1 MDTTGLD
8 LLCTAVLL
16 LDESHRIR
24 HANGAAEELL
34 GQSRR
39 QLAGQPAQPWLD
51 GRDSV
56 LKTPLRGQP
65 WAWLIEIPVHQ
76 GVHLDDLRQA
86 RGSQE
91 AQRETLR
98 NLAHE
103 IRNPLAGLR
112 AAAQLLEMELPRD
125 DLREYTR
132 VIVAEADRLAGLVA
146 RLASPSQPPAAPS
159 VFNVHEVCE
168 RVLSL
173 IRLEFGERIRLERD
187 YDASVPDMRA
197 DRDPLLQALLNVAR
211 NGAQALAETPD
222 KADPVLRLSTRIL
235 HQPML
240 ADGQHRMGLRIAVV
254 DNGPGVPDALRDKLF
269 HPLVTGRAQG
279 TGLGL
284 SLAQEC
290 LQRQGGLL
298 EFDSVPGRTEFRL
311 LLPLEVACA

>member
-1 MDTTGLD
+1 MDTSGLD
-8 LLCTAVLL
+8 LLRTAVLL
-16 LDESHRIR
+16 LDESHRIC

-39 QLAGQPAQPWLD
+39 QLTGQSAQPWLD

-65 WAWLIEIPVHQ
+65 WTWLIEIPVHQ
-76 GVHLDDLRQA
+76 GGHLDDLRQA
-86 RGSQE
+86 RDSQA

-103 IRNPLAGLR
+103 VRNPLAGLR

-125 DLREYTR
+125 DLREYTQ
-132 VIVAEADRLAGLVA
+132 VIVAEADRLAALVS
-146 RLASPSQPPAAPS
+146 RLASSGQPAAVPS
-159 VFNVHEVCE
+159 VFNVHELCE
-168 RVLSL
+168 RVLAL

-197 DRDPLLQALLNVAR
+197 DRDQVLQALLNVVR
-211 NGAQALAETPD
+211 NGAQALAEATDLDAP
-222 KADPVLRLSTRIL
+222 ALHLNTRIL

-240 ADGQHRMGLRIAVV
+240 ADGQHRLGLRITVI
-254 DNGPGVPDALRDKLF
+254 DNGPGVPEALRDKLF

-311 LLPLEVACA
+311 LLPLDLA

>member
-1 MDTTGLD
+1 MDTTVLD
-8 LLCTAVLL
+8 LLCTAILL
-16 LDESHRIR
+16 LDVSHRIH
-24 HANGAAEELL
+24 HANRAAEELL

-56 LKTPLRGQP
+56 LKTALRGQP

-76 GVHLDDLRQA
+76 GGHLDDLRQA

-103 IRNPLAGLR
+103 VRNPLAGLR

-132 VIVAEADRLAGLVA
+132 VIVAEADRLADLVA
-146 RLASPSQPPAAPS
+146 RLAVTGQPPASPS

-197 DRDPLLQALLNVAR
+197 DRDPLLQALLNVVR
-211 NGAQALAETPD
+211 NGAQALAENPGE
-222 KADPVLRLSTRIL
+222 ADPVLRLSTRIL

-240 ADGQHRMGLRIAVV
+240 ADGQHRMGLRISVV
-254 DNGPGVPDALRDKLF
+254 DNGPGVPEALRDKLF

-311 LLPLEVACA
+311 LLPLEVA

>member
-56 LKTPLRGQP
+56 LKTALQGQP

-76 GVHLDDLRQA
+76 GGHLDDLRQA

-103 IRNPLAGLR
+103 VRNPLAGLR

-132 VIVAEADRLAGLVA
+132 VIVAEADRLADLVA
-146 RLASPSQPPAAPS
+146 RLAVTGQPPASPS

-197 DRDPLLQALLNVAR
+197 DRDPLLQALLNVVR
-211 NGAQALAETPD
+211 NGAQALAENPGE
-222 KADPVLRLSTRIL
+222 ADPVLRLSTRIL

-240 ADGQHRMGLRIAVV
+240 ADGQHRMGLRISVV
-254 DNGPGVPDALRDKLF
+254 DNGPGVPEALRDKLF

-311 LLPLEVACA
+311 LLPLEVA

>member
-56 LKTPLRGQP
+56 LKTALRGQP

-76 GVHLDDLRQA
+76 GGHLDDLRQA

-103 IRNPLAGLR
+103 VRNPLAGLR

-132 VIVAEADRLAGLVA
+132 VIVAEADRLADLVA
-146 RLASPSQPPAAPS
+146 RLAVTGQPPASPS

-197 DRDPLLQALLNVAR
+197 DRDPLLQALLNVVR
-211 NGAQALAETPD
+211 NGAQALAENPGE
-222 KADPVLRLSTRIL
+222 ADPVLRLSTRIL

-240 ADGQHRMGLRIAVV
+240 ADGQHRMGLRISVV
-254 DNGPGVPDALRDKLF
+254 DNGPGVPEALRDKLF

-311 LLPLEVACA
+311 LLPLEVA

>member
-1 MDTTGLD
+1 VDTTGLD

-56 LKTPLRGQP
+56 LKTALRGQP

-76 GVHLDDLRQA
+76 GGHLDDLRQA

-103 IRNPLAGLR
+103 VRNPLAGLR

-125 DLREYTR
+125 ELREYTR
-132 VIVAEADRLAGLVA
+132 VIVAEADRLADLVA
-146 RLASPSQPPAAPS
+146 RLAVTGQPPASPS

-197 DRDPLLQALLNVAR
+197 DRDPLLQALLNVVR
-211 NGAQALAETPD
+211 NGAQALAENPGE
-222 KADPVLRLSTRIL
+222 ADPVLRLSTRIL

-240 ADGQHRMGLRIAVV
+240 ADGQHRMGLRISVV
-254 DNGPGVPDALRDKLF
+254 DNGPGVPEALRDKLF

-311 LLPLEVACA
+311 LLPLEVA

>member
-1 MDTTGLD
+1 MDTTSLD

-146 RLASPSQPPAAPS
+146 RLASSSQPAAAPS

-173 IRLEFGERIRLERD
+173 IRLEFGERIHLERD

-211 NGAQALAETPD
+211 NGAQALAEAPG

-240 ADGQHRMGLRIAVV
+240 ADGQYRMGLRITVT
-254 DNGPGVPDALRDKLF
+254 DNGPGVPEALRDKLF

-311 LLPLEVACA
+311 SLPLEVA

>member
-1 MDTTGLD
+1 MDTSGLD
-8 LLCTAVLL
+8 LLRTAVLL
-16 LDESHRIR
+16 LDESFRIR
-24 HANGAAEELL
+24 HANSAAEELL

-39 QLAGQPAQPWLD
+39 QLAGQPARPWLD

-56 LKTPLRGQP
+56 LKTALQGQP
-65 WAWLIEIPVHQ
+65 WSWLIEIPVHQ
-76 GVHLDDLRQA
+76 GGHLDDLRQA
-86 RGSQE
+86 RGRQE

-103 IRNPLAGLR
+103 VRNPLAGLR
-112 AAAQLLEMELPRD
+112 AAAQLLDMELPRD

-132 VIVAEADRLAGLVA
+132 VIVTEADRLADLVT
-146 RLASPSQPPAAPS
+146 RLASPSQQTVAPS

-168 RVLSL
+168 HVLAL

-197 DRDPLLQALLNVAR
+197 DRDRLLQALLNVAR
-211 NGAQALAETPD
+211 NGAQALAESPD
-222 KADPVLRLSTRIL
+222 LDDPVLHLSTRIL
-235 HQPML
+235 HQPVL
-240 ADGQHRMGLRIAVV
+240 ANGQHRMGLRIAVA
-254 DNGPGVPDALRDKLF
+254 DNGPGVPEALRDKLF

-290 LQRQGGLL
+290 LQGQGGLL

-311 LLPLEVACA
+311 LLPLEVA

>member
-1 MDTTGLD
+1 MDTSGLD
-8 LLCTAVLL
+8 LLRTAVLL

-56 LKTPLRGQP
+56 LKTPLRSQP

-76 GVHLDDLRQA
+76 GGHLDDLRQA
-86 RGSQE
+86 RDTQA

-103 IRNPLAGLR
+103 VRNPLAGLR
-112 AAAQLLEMELPRD
+112 AAAQLLEMELPRG
-125 DLREYTR
+125 DLREYTQ
-132 VIVAEADRLAGLVA
+132 VIVAEADRLAALVS
-146 RLASPSQPPAAPS
+146 RLSSSGQPVAVPS
-159 VFNVHEVCE
+159 VFNVHELCE
-168 RVLSL
+168 RVLAL
-173 IRLEFGERIRLERD
+173 VRLEFGERIRLERD

-211 NGAQALAETPD
+211 NGAQALAEATDLDAPT
-222 KADPVLRLSTRIL
+222 LHLSTRIL
-235 HQPML
+235 HQPVL
-240 ADGQHRMGLRIAVV
+240 ADGQHRLGLRIAVI
-254 DNGPGVPDALRDKLF
+254 DNGPGVPEALRDKLF

-311 LLPLEVACA
+311 LLPLELA

>member
-1 MDTTGLD
+1 MDTSGLD
-8 LLCTAVLL
+8 LLRTAVLL
-16 LDESHRIR
+16 LDESFRIR

-39 QLAGQPAQPWLD
+39 QLAEQPAQPWLD
-51 GRDSV
+51 GFDSV

-76 GVHLDDLRQA
+76 GVHLDDLRLA
-86 RGSQE
+86 RSRQE

-103 IRNPLAGLR
+103 VRNPLAGLR

-132 VIVAEADRLAGLVA
+132 VIVAEADRLGDLVT
-146 RLASPSQPPAAPS
+146 RLASPSQPAAAPS
-159 VFNVHEVCE
+159 VFNVHELCE
-168 RVLSL
+168 RVLAL

-197 DRDPLLQALLNVAR
+197 DRDQLLQALLNVAR
-211 NGAQALAETPD
+211 NGAQALAETPGLD
-222 KADPVLRLSTRIL
+222 APALHLSTRIL

-240 ADGQHRMGLRIAVV
+240 ADGQHRMGLRIAVA
-254 DNGPGVPDALRDKLF
+254 DNGPGVPEALRDKLF

-311 LLPLEVACA
+311 LLPLEVA

>member
-1 MDTTGLD
+1 MDTAALD
-8 LLCTAVLL
+8 LLRTAVLL
-16 LDESHRIR
+16 LDVSHCIC
-24 HANGAAEELL
+24 HANSAAEELL

-39 QLAGQPAQPWLD
+39 QLAGQPAQPWLA

-56 LKTPLRGQP
+56 LKTPLPGQP

-76 GVHLDDLRQA
+76 AGHLDDLRQA
-86 RGSQE
+86 RGSQA

-103 IRNPLAGLR
+103 VRNPLAGLR

-125 DLREYTR
+125 DLREYTQ
-132 VIVAEADRLAGLVA
+132 VIVDEADRLAELVA
-146 RLASPSQPPAAPS
+146 RLISPGQPATAPS
-159 VFNVHEVCE
+159 VFNIHELCE
-168 RVLSL
+168 RVLAL
-173 IRLEFGERIRLERD
+173 IGLEFGERIGLERD

-197 DRDPLLQALLNVAR
+197 DRDQLLQALLNVAR
-211 NGAQALAETPD
+211 NGAQALAETVDLAAPM
-222 KADPVLRLSTRIL
+222 LRLSTRIL
-235 HQPML
+235 HHPVL
-240 ADGQHRMGLRIAVV
+240 ADGQHRMGLRITVT
-254 DNGPGVPDALRDKLF
+254 DNGPGVPESLRDKLF

-298 EFDSVPGRTEFRL
+298 EFDSRPGRTEFRL
-311 LLPLEVACA
+311 SVPLEVA

>member
-1 MDTTGLD
+1 MDTSGLD
-8 LLCTAVLL
+8 LLRTAVLL

-76 GVHLDDLRQA
+76 GGHLDDLRQA
-86 RGSQE
+86 RDTQA

-103 IRNPLAGLR
+103 VRNPLAGLR
-112 AAAQLLEMELPRD
+112 AAAQLLEMELPRG
-125 DLREYTR
+125 DLREYTQ
-132 VIVAEADRLAGLVA
+132 VIVAEADRLAALVS
-146 RLASPSQPPAAPS
+146 RLSSSGQPAAVPS
-159 VFNVHEVCE
+159 VFNVHELCE
-168 RVLSL
+168 RVLAL
-173 IRLEFGERIRLERD
+173 VRLEFGERIHLERD

-197 DRDPLLQALLNVAR
+197 DRDQLLQALLNVAR
-211 NGAQALAETPD
+211 NGAQALAESTDLDAPT
-222 KADPVLRLSTRIL
+222 LHLSTRIL
-235 HQPML
+235 HQPVL
-240 ADGQHRMGLRIAVV
+240 ADGQHRLGLRIAVI
-254 DNGPGVPDALRDKLF
+254 DNGPGVPEALRDKLF

-311 LLPLEVACA
+311 LLPLELA

>member
-1 MDTTGLD
+1 MDTSGLD

-16 LDESHRIR
+16 LDESHHIR
-24 HANGAAEELL
+24 YANGAAEELL

-51 GRDSV
+51 GCESV
-56 LKTPLRGQP
+56 LKTPLQGQS

-76 GVHLDDLRQA
+76 GGHLDDLRQA
-86 RGSQE
+86 RGTQA

-103 IRNPLAGLR
+103 VRNPLAGLR

-125 DLREYTR
+125 DLREYTQ
-132 VIVAEADRLAGLVA
+132 VIVAEADRLAGLVS
-146 RLASPSQPPAAPS
+146 RLSSSNQPASTPS
-159 VFNVHEVCE
+159 VFNVHELCE
-168 RVLSL
+168 HVLAL
-173 IRLEFGERIRLERD
+173 IRLEFGERVRLERD
-187 YDASVPDMRA
+187 YDASVPEMRA
-197 DRDPLLQALLNVAR
+197 DRDPLLQALLNVMR
-211 NGAQALAETPD
+211 NGAQALVETPD
-222 KADPVLRLSTRIL
+222 QASPTLRLSTRIL

-254 DNGPGVPDALRDKLF
+254 DNGPGVPEALRHKLF

-284 SLAQEC
+284 SLAQEY
-290 LQRQGGLL
+290 LQGQGGLL
-298 EFDSVPGRTEFRL
+298 EFDTVPGRTEFRL
-311 LLPLEVACA
+311 LLPLDVA

>member
-1 MDTTGLD
+1 MDASGLD

-16 LDESHRIR
+16 LDESLRIR
-24 HANGAAEELL
+24 HVNSAAEELL

-39 QLAGQPAQPWLD
+39 QLAGQPAQPWLE
-51 GRDSV
+51 GFDSV
-56 LKTPLRGQP
+56 LKTPLRGHPP

-76 GVHLDDLRQA
+76 GGHLDELRQA
-86 RGSQE
+86 RGREE

-103 IRNPLAGLR
+103 VRNPLAGLR
-112 AAAQLLEMELPRD
+112 AAAQLLEMELSRD

-146 RLASPSQPPAAPS
+146 RLASSSQPAAAPS
-159 VFNVHEVCE
+159 IFNVHELCE
-168 RVLSL
+168 RVLAL
-173 IRLEFGERIRLERD
+173 IHLEFGEQIRLERD

-197 DRDPLLQALLNVAR
+197 DRDQLLQALLNVAR
-211 NGAQALAETPD
+211 NGAQALVEGPGRAS
-222 KADPVLRLSTRIL
+222 PVLRLSTRIL
-235 HQPML
+235 HQPLL
-240 ADGQHRMGLRIAVV
+240 AAGQHRMGLRIAVA
-254 DNGPGVPDALRDKLF
+254 DNGPGVPEALRDKLF

-298 EFDSVPGRTEFRL
+298 EFDSVPGKTEFRL
-311 LLPLEVACA
+311 LLPLEIA